1 MTSPISMDTNETNP
15 SERVQISRGRLLLL
29 ALLVL
34 PFAGGMGL
42 IGLLVMHWLT
52 GRSFAFDAASS
63 HGISER
69 NLSRL
74 GGLGVG
80 LTVLIYYVFQ
90 RLGEV
95 FGSFLFDFGLEGLP
109 IYAIAG
115 GCFALVGFLDDTQRV
130 TSPLA
135 RLGLMFSVAVLFLII
150 QPSLLPTKVLLF
162 LPFEIPNLIFVLV
175 ASLVLVGFVNASNMA
190 DGANGLMPI
199 IFLTFFLSAQSLAS
213 DPFLVVLSMAL
224 LTFTLINLVSG
235 RLILGDLGAYGLS
248 SVVCLTAYDL
258 YNQGLVSL
266 GFLAVALA
274 YPCIEM
280 LRVVAMR
287 IIEGRSPMSAGNDH
301 LHNKLNAILK
311 NRFSGQTLA
320 NSMTG
325 MLLALVTVSGAL
337 VLVNM
342 NAVGNEKLSFSVF
355 AVQSFIYLLL
365 AKLLKVQA

>member
-1 MTSPISMDTNETNP
+1 MDSSQTSP
-15 SERVQISRGRLLLL
+15 SERVQISRGQLLLL

-74 GGLGVG
+74 GGLGIG
-80 LTVLIYYVFQ
+80 LTVLIYYAFQ
-90 RLGEV
+90 VLGEL
-95 FGSFLFDFGLEGLP
+95 FGSPFFGFGLDGTP

-115 GCFALVGFLDDTQRV
+115 GCFALIGFLDDTQRV

-135 RLGLMFSVAVLFLII
+135 RLGLMFSVTLLFFVI
-150 QPSLLPTKVLLF
+150 QPSLLPTKILLL
-162 LPFEIPNLIFVLV
+162 LPFEIPHIIFVLV
-175 ASLVLVGFVNASNMA
+175 AALVLVGFVNASNMA

-199 IFLTFFLSAQSLAS
+199 IFLTFLLIAQSLAS
-213 DPFLVVLSMAL
+213 DAFLVVLSMAL
-224 LTFTLINLVSG
+224 LTFTLVNLISG

-248 SVVCLTAYDL
+248 AVVCLTAYDL
-258 YNQGLVSL
+258 YNKGLVSL

-280 LRVVAMR
+280 LRVVSLR
-287 IIEGRSPMSAGNDH
+287 VIEGRSPMSAGNDH

-311 NRFSGQTLA
+311 NRFKSGTLA
-320 NSMTG
+320 NSLTG
-325 MLLALVTVSGAL
+325 TLLALVTVSGVV
-337 VLVNM
+337 VLVVM
-342 NAVGNEKLSFSVF
+342 DEVGSEKLGFSILV
-355 AVQSFIYLLL
+355 AQASIYLLL
-365 AKLLKVQA
+365 TKVLEGKTSS

>member
-1 MTSPISMDTNETNP
+1 MHRDSIQPSP
-15 SERVQISRGRLLLL
+15 SERVQISRGQLLVL
-29 ALLVL
+29 ALLTL

-52 GRSFAFDAASS
+52 GRSIAFDAATS

-74 GGLGVG
+74 GGLGIG

-90 RLGEV
+90 MLGEV

-115 GCFALVGFLDDTQRV
+115 GCFALIGFLDDTQRV

-135 RLGLMFSVAVLFLII
+135 RLGLMFSIALLFVII
-150 QPSLLPTKVLLF
+150 QPSLLPTKILSLF
-162 LPFEIPNLIFVLV
+162 PFESPHILFVV
-175 ASLVLVGFVNASNMA
+175 IAAVVLVGFVNASNMA

-199 IFLTFFLSAQSLAS
+199 IFLTFLLIAQSLAS
-213 DPFLVVLSMAL
+213 DAFIVVLSMAL
-224 LTFTLINLVSG
+224 LTFTLINLISG

-280 LRVVAMR
+280 LRVVSLR
-287 IIEGRSPMSAGNDH
+287 IIQGRSPMSAGNDH
-301 LHNKLNAILK
+301 IHNKLNVALK
-311 NRFSGQTLA
+311 HRFKSKTLA
-320 NSMTG
+320 NSLTG
-325 MLLALVTVSGAL
+325 TLLALVTVSGVV
-337 VLVNM
+337 VLVVM
-342 NAVGNEKLSFSVF
+342 DEVGNEKLSFSIF
-355 AVQSFIYLLL
+355 AVQVLIYLLM
-365 AKLLKVQA
+365 AKVLEGKTSS